1 MSRPTPSPRHIFIQD
16 VTLPSLR
23 SRFGD
28 EALCLLARALDGAG
42 VDGIVLPAGDWQLA
56 DLLSGE
62 GLRATLSMSVEN
74 VGEGERAVRLGI
86 RALRVPV
93 TTLEAAE
100 PVIAAGRKA
109 GLHVTALPIDGHMF
123 CPGDLARQAQAL
135 EGFGANC
142 IHVLDAAGALDMDGV
157 AARLRAFDRLLSPD
171 TERGISA
178 SHDVSLAVANAL
190 VAVQNGAARVDAAL
204 AGPATPLAHF
214 ITAATR
220 KGWRHGC
227 DPQAL
232 AQVAGMLGC
241 GPINPEFVK
250 ERAA

>member
-1 MSRPTPSPRHIFIQD
+1 MSRPTPSSRHIVIQD
-16 VTLPSLR
+16 VTLPALR
-23 SRFGD
+23 SRFGH
-28 EALCLLARALDGAG
+28 EALSLLARALDGVG
-42 VDGIVLPAGDWQLA
+42 VDGIVLPAGDWALAGLLA
-56 DLLSGE
+56 DD
-62 GLRATLSMSVEN
+62 GLRAVLSMPVED
-74 VGEGERAVRLGI
+74 VMAVERARTLGI
-86 RALRVPV
+86 RAIRVLV
-93 TTLEAAE
+93 GNLELAA
-100 PVIAAGRKA
+100 PIIAAGHEA
-109 GLHVTALPIDGHMF
+109 GLHVTALPIDGHLH
-123 CPGDLARQAQAL
+123 CPGDLARQAQSL

-142 IHVLDAAGALDMDGV
+142 IHVVDAVGVLDMDGV
-157 AARLRAFDRLLSPD
+157 AARLRAFDRLLSPA

-190 VAVQNGAARVDAAL
+190 VAVQNGAVRVDAAL
-204 AGPATPLAHF
+204 AGGTNPLAHF

>member
-1 MSRPTPSPRHIFIQD
+1 MSRPVPSPRHLFIED
-16 VTLPSLR
+16 VTLPALR
-23 SRFGD
+23 LRFGR

-42 VDGIVLPAGDWQLA
+42 VDGIVVPAGDWALTEM
-56 DLLSGE
+56 LKGE
-62 GLRATLSMSVEN
+62 GLRATLSLAVED
-74 VGEGERAVRLGI
+74 VAGVERAVSLGL
-86 RALRVPV
+86 RAVRVPV
-93 TTLEAAE
+93 SALDRAE
-100 PVIAAGRKA
+100 PLIRMARAA
-109 GLHVTALPIDGHMF
+109 GLHVTALPTDGHLS

-135 EGFGANC
+135 ETFGATC
-142 IHVLDAAGALDMDGV
+142 IHIMDAAGALDMDGV
-157 AARLRAFDRLLSPD
+157 AARLRAFDRLLSPA

-190 VAVQNGAARVDAAL
+190 VAVQNGAVRVDAAL

-214 ITAATR
+214 ITATTR

-232 AQVAGMLGC
+232 AQVAGMLGT

>member
-1 MSRPTPSPRHIFIQD
+1 MSRPTPSPRHIVIQD

-42 VDGIVLPAGDWQLA
+42 VDGIVVASGDWELA
-56 DLLSGE
+56 ELLSGA
-62 GLRATLSMSVEN
+62 GLRAALSMTVES
-74 VGEGERAVRLGI
+74 VGEVERAIRLGI
-86 RALRVPV
+86 RTLRVPV
-93 TTLEAAE
+93 TTLEAVE
-100 PVIAAGRKA
+100 TIIAAGRSA
-109 GLHVTALPIDGHMF
+109 DLHVTALPIDGHVS

-135 EGFGANC
+135 EGFGASC
-142 IHVLDAAGALDMDGV
+142 IHVLDVAGALDMDGV
-157 AARLRAFDRLLSPD
+157 AARLRAFDRLLSPA

-190 VAVQNGAARVDAAL
+190 VAVQNGAVRVDAAL
-204 AGPATPLAHF
+204 AGPATPLTHF

-232 AQVAGMLGC
+232 AQVAGMLGA